1 MFKAIKENRE
11 YRNTMEIIKGEMA
24 RNQKGT
30 VIYLNYQTTV
40 DRLREENFEV
50 NYNGCGM
57 FVINWK

>member
-40 DRLREENFEV
+40 NRLKEKNFEV
-50 NYNGCGM
+50 KYNGCGM
-57 FVINWK
+57 YIITWK